1 MHPHNESL
9 LDLKMALL
17 SQYMWLHSHSQNAS
31 RNSNANGIQYNKR
44 MKLNTLHLL
53 ETTEQELN
61 IMSEVEMT
69 RRVFYEDPS
78 SEPRTFP
85 IQKTFISELTTKEA
99 FNFTRFRIY
108 QLPTLLRHWRLKGVT
123 FKLQYQ
129 KGMCCGKSGN
139 DHFPY
144 KDRQGNHLH

>member
-1 MHPHNESL
+1 
-9 LDLKMALL
+9 MALL